1 MSDTIIHPTAIVSPE
16 AEIGV
21 GVNIDAYVIVERD
34 VVIGDDCHVEAHA
47 QILPGTRIGRASQIG
62 RAAIIGGDPQS
73 LAFDRRMR
81 TFVEIGAE
89 NVIREHVTIH
99 RATVE
104 AGSTRLGDRNFL
116 MAASHIGHD
125 ATVGDANVVA
135 NAVLLAGHVQL
146 GNHTYL
152 GGASVF
158 HQFLRIGDHC
168 MVQGNGRFSKD
179 IPHFTTAIGFNQL
192 AGINSIGMRRAG
204 FALAER
210 QEVKQLYHLLFVA
223 NRNVSLGVDM
233 ARRKQPWGED
243 ARRLLEFCST
253 MTKRGICSHQRAAK
267 RGMDSFATDSSD

>member
-1 MSDTIIHPTAIVSPE
+1 MSGTIIHPTAIVSPE

-34 VVIGDDCHVEAHA
+34 VLIGDDCHVEAHA

-62 RAAIIGGDPQS
+62 RGAIIGGDPQS
-73 LAFDRRMR
+73 LTFDRRMR

-89 NVIREHVTIH
+89 NIIREHATIH
-99 RATVE
+99 RATVD

-125 ATVGDANVVA
+125 ATVGDDNVIANS
-135 NAVLLAGHVQL
+135 VLLAGHVDL

-192 AGINSIGMRRAG
+192 AGINSVGMRRAG
-204 FALAER
+204 FTLAER
-210 QEVKQLYHLLFVA
+210 QEVKHLYHLLFVA
-223 NRNVSLGVDM
+223 NRNVRLGVDM
-233 ARRKQPWGED
+233 ARRERAWGEHSK
-243 ARRLLEFCST
+243 RLVEFCLA

-267 RGMDSFATDSSD
+267 RGLDSTVADSVE

>member
-1 MSDTIIHPTAIVSPE
+1 MSDTNIHPTAIVSPE
-16 AEIGV
+16 AEIGGSV
-21 GVNIDAYVIVERD
+21 QIGPYAIVERD
-34 VVIGDDCHVEAHA
+34 VIIGDDCQIEAHA
-47 QILPGTRIGRASQIG
+47 QILSGSRVGSASQIG
-62 RAAIIGGDPQS
+62 RASIIGGDPQS

-81 TFVEIGAE
+81 TYVEIGAE

-104 AGSTRLGDRNFL
+104 DGATRLGDRNFL
-116 MAASHIGHD
+116 MVGSHIGHD
-125 ATVGDANVVA
+125 ANVGDANVIA
-135 NAVLLAGHVQL
+135 NAVLLAGHVEL

-192 AGINSIGMRRAG
+192 AGINSIGLRRAG
-204 FALAER
+204 IALAER
-210 QEVKQLYHLLFVA
+210 QDVKHLYHILFVA

-233 ARRKQPWGED
+233 ACQRQPWGES
-243 ARRLLEFCST
+243 ARRLLEFCNR
-253 MTKRGICSHQRAAK
+253 MTKRGICSHQRGSNRK
-267 RGMDSFATDSSD
+267 SDSLDTD